1 MMSYIYGETSRKD
14 EGDDEIK
21 INTDN
26 NEIFV
31 IDNYNND
38 DQPVVH
44 LSDLQQCFQTWKSVT
59 ESASCDC
66 PYYNNK
72 DTCNKEEEE
81 EDEEEDEQ
89 EEDGCPD
96 VDRLNHNDEDELI
109 EDKIYIIS
117 MNNIPYFYD
126 NNLTSVRNTMWDIAN
141 SLLKNNENEYDTSKH
156 YILTNNSNEVKIIYP
171 FNFLWLFNYNYT
183 VAELKID
190 YAIKYNIIDNIKKKQ
205 E

>member
-1 MMSYIYGETSRKD
+1 MMSYIYGESSIKD

-26 NEIFV
+26 EIFV
-31 IDNYNND
+31 IDNYTD
-38 DQPVVH
+38 DQPVEN
-44 LSDLQQCFQTWKSVT
+44 LSDLQQCFQTWKAVT
-59 ESASCDC
+59 ESTSCDCDC
-66 PYYNNK
+66 PYYNKTTFNNQDQDQEDDEDVK
-72 DTCNKEEEE
+72 D
-81 EDEEEDEQ
+81 
-89 EEDGCPD
+89 EDGYQD
-96 VDRLNHNDEDELI
+96 IDRLNHNDEDELI

-141 SLLKNNENEYDTSKH
+141 NLLKSNENEYYASKH

-171 FNFLWLFNYNYT
+171 YNFLWLFNYNYT
-183 VAELKID
+183 VAELKVD
-190 YAIKYNIIDNIKKKQ
+190 YAIKYKIIDNIKKKQ